1 MNFFPPKNGEFWPL
15 LYNTLINCIFFQML
29 EQYGPPDFAALVI
42 LRIILSSDQFKLTR
56 GMIKFS
62 LLVCENI
69 LDVLRLLV
77 KHKIFR

>member
-1 MNFFPPKNGEFWPL
+1 
-15 LYNTLINCIFFQML
+15 ML

-62 LLVCENI
+62 LLVVCENI
-69 LDVLRLLV
+69 VDVLRLLV